1 MSVERRREMV
11 GRERHKLSLSRRCRL
26 LGISRGSLYYT
37 PKGESPENL
46 ALMRRIDEQYLKT
59 PWYGARQMARTLR
72 RQGYPVGR
80 KRVGRLMRLMALRS
94 VAPGPN
100 TSRKHPT
107 HPIYPYLLRDRRIDA
122 PNQVWCADVTYIPLA
137 HGFVYLVAIMDWHTR
152 HVLSWQ
158 LSITQDT
165 SFCLEALDAALER
178 YGKPEIFNTDQG
190 SQFTSRDWTDTLKA
204 SGIQISMDGKGRW
217 LDNVFIERL
226 WRSLKQ
232 ECVYLN
238 AFDSVRDCQT
248 GIGAWMDYYN
258 RERTHSSLG
267 DLTPSEAYETWQEA
281 A

>member
-1 MSVERRREMV
+1 MAKRKQYSAEFKAQVA
-11 GRERHKLSLSRRCRL
+11 LSAICGYGTLAELASRYK
-26 LGISRGSLYYT
+26 IHPNMIT
-37 PKGESPENL
+37 K
-46 ALMRRIDEQYLKT
+46 
-59 PWYGARQMARTLR
+59 W
-72 RQGYPVGR
+72 
-80 KRVGRLMRLMALRS
+80 KR
-94 VAPGPN
+94 
-100 TSRKHPT
+100 
-107 HPIYPYLLRDRRIDA
+107 
-122 PNQVWCADVTYIPLA
+122 
-137 HGFVYLVAIMDWHTR
+137 
-152 HVLSWQ
+152 
-158 LSITQDT
+158 
-165 SFCLEALDAALER
+165 EALDAALER

-238 AFDSVRDCQT
+238 AFDSVRDCQA

-267 DLTPSEAYETWQEA
+267 DLTPSEAYETWREA

>member
-26 LGISRGSLYYT
+26 LGISRGSLYYR
-37 PKGESPENL
+37 PRGESPENL
-46 ALMRRIDEQYLKT
+46 TLMRRIDEQYLKT

-94 VAPGPN
+94 VVPGPN

-107 HPIYPYLLRDRRIDA
+107 HPVYPYLLRDRRIDA

-137 HGFVYLVAIMDWHTR
+137 HGFVCLVAIMDWHTR

-238 AFDSVRDCQT
+238 AFDSVRDCQA
-248 GIGAWMDYYN
+248 GIGAWMD
-258 RERTHSSLG
+258 
-267 DLTPSEAYETWQEA
+267 
-281 A
+281 

>member
-1 MSVERRREMV
+1 MVRREP
-11 GRERHKLSLSRRCRL
+11 HKLSLSRRCRL
-26 LGISRGSLYYT
+26 LGISRGSLYYR

-59 PWYGARQMARTLR
+59 PWYGARQMARSLR

-80 KRVGRLMRLMALRS
+80 KRVGRLMRLMALHS
-94 VAPGPN
+94 LAPGPK
-100 TSRKHPT
+100 TSRKHPA
-107 HPIYPYLLRDRRIDA
+107 HPIDPYLLRDRRIDA
-122 PNQVWCADVTYIPLA
+122 PNQVWCADVTYVPLA

-165 SFCLEALDAALER
+165 SFCLEALETALQR
-178 YGKPEIFNTDQG
+178 YGKPTIFNTDQG
-190 SQFTSRDWTDTLKA
+190 SQFPSRDWTDKLKA
-204 SGIQISMDGKGRW
+204 SGIQISMDGQGRW

-238 AFDSVRDCQT
+238 AFDSVRDRQT
-248 GIGAWMDYYN
+248 GIGAWIDYYN

-267 DLTPSEAYETWQEA
+267 DLTPSEADETWREA

>member
-26 LGISRGSLYYT
+26 PGISRGSLCCR
-37 PKGESPENL
+37 PRGESQKNL
-46 ALMRRIDEQYLKT
+46 ALMRRIDEQSLKT
-59 PWYGARQMARTLR
+59 PWHGARQMARTLR
-72 RQGYPVGR
+72 RQGHPVGR
-80 KRVGRLMRLMALRS
+80 KRVGRLMRLMGLRS
-94 VAPGPN
+94 LAPGPD
-100 TSRKHPT
+100 TGRKHPT
-107 HPIYPYLLRDRRIDA
+107 HPICPYLLRDRRIDA
-122 PNQVWCADVTYIPLA
+122 PNQVWCDDVTYIPLA

-158 LSITQDT
+158 LSITQEA
-165 SFCLEALDAALER
+165 SFCLDALDAALER
-178 YGKPEIFNTDQG
+178 YGKPEIFNTDEG
-190 SQFTSRDWTDTLKA
+190 SQFTSRDWTDTLEA
-204 SGIQISMDGKGRW
+204 SGIRISMDGKGRW

-238 AFDSVRDCQT
+238 AFDSVRDCQAS
-248 GIGAWMDYYN
+248 ISAWMEYYN

-267 DLTPSEAYETWQEA
+267 DLTPSEACETWREA

>member
-1 MSVERRREMV
+1 MV
-11 GRERHKLSLSRRCRL
+11 GRERHKLSLSRRSRL
-26 LGISRGSLYYT
+26 LGISRGSLYYRPT
-37 PKGESPENL
+37 GESQKNL

-72 RQGYPVGR
+72 RQGHPVGR
-80 KRVGRLMRLMALRS
+80 KRVGRLMQLRS
-94 VAPGPN
+94 LAPGPD
-100 TSRKHPT
+100 TSCKHPT
-107 HPIYPYLLRDRRIDA
+107 HPVYPYLLRDRRIDA
-122 PNQVWCADVTYIPLA
+122 LNQAWCADVTYIPLA

-158 LSITQDT
+158 LSVTQDT
-165 SFCLEALDAALER
+165 SFCLEALDAALEC

-232 ECVYLN
+232 EWVYLN
-238 AFDSVRDCQT
+238 AFDSVRDCQA
-248 GIGAWMDYYN
+248 GISAWMDYYN

-267 DLTPSEAYETWQEA
+267 DLTPSEAYESWREA

>member
-1 MSVERRREMV
+1 MRLRSMSVERRREMV

-26 LGISRGSLYYT
+26 LGISRGSLYYR
-37 PKGESPENL
+37 PRGESKENL

-59 PWYGARQMARTLR
+59 ARYGARQMARTLR

-80 KRVGRLMRLMALRS
+80 KRVGRLMRLMELRS
-94 VAPGPN
+94 LTPGPN

-122 PNQVWCADVTYIPLA
+122 PNQVWCADVTYTPLA
-137 HGFVYLVAIMDWHTR
+137 HGFVDLLAIMDWHTR

-158 LSITQDT
+158 LSITQD
-165 SFCLEALDAALER
+165 ALNAALER
-178 YGKPEIFNTDQG
+178 YGKPAIFNTDQG
-190 SQFTSRDWTDTLKA
+190 SQFTSRDWTDKLKA
-204 SGIQISMDGKGRW
+204 FGIQISMDGKGRW

-232 ECVYLN
+232 ECVYYN
-238 AFDSVRDCQT
+238 AFDSVRDCQA

-258 RERTHSSLG
+258 R
-267 DLTPSEAYETWQEA
+267 
-281 A
+281 